1 MKPICAMYARGCLV
15 GLYACSILCVR
26 GLIRMGACACG
37 MCMYINPLCRR
48 VCIITT

>member
-26 GLIRMGACACG
+26 GLIRMGACVRHVHV
-37 MCMYINPLCRR
+37 YNPLCRR